1 MAHLGSNNSVSVSM
15 ELSSIQS
22 TFLFSG
28 FPGGWMPG
36 RIPSR
41 IPSSRMRKP
50 EAALSDGS
58 KGLTCSQASQLLP
71 PLLHICLVLGTAFGG
86 LITLLLYWEGR
97 SPVKAGSAGVRLYKP
112 QQIPKPHSSDC
123 TQVMF
128 LQMLIPLFMANYCTV
143 LILWFCD
150 SS

>member
-1 MAHLGSNNSVSVSM
+1 MVHLGSNNSVSGSM
-15 ELSSIQS
+15 ELSSLQS
-22 TFLFSG
+22 TFPFSG
-28 FPGGWMPG
+28 LPGGWMPG
-36 RIPSR
+36 RVPSK
-41 IPSSRMRKP
+41 IPSSWMKKQ

-58 KGLTCSQASQLLP
+58 KGLTCSQASRLLP
-71 PLLHICLVLGTAFGG
+71 PLLHICLVLGTAFG
-86 LITLLLYWEGR
+86 LITPLLYWEGR

-112 QQIPKPHSSDC
+112 HQTPKPHSSDC